1 MVVAP
6 QHTLVSILP
15 CNDIEASAAFYARI
29 GLKQQSNYGS
39 YRILAD
45 GRGAFLHLSSEAPE
59 GWLVPGRNPNGLYFC
74 TEEVE
79 RLAAEL
85 SDLLLPGGG
94 PEHKP
99 WGMYEIALSDPD
111 QTLVRIGW
119 PSELIGKK

>member
-1 MVVAP
+1 MTDAP

-15 CNDIEASAAFYARI
+15 CSDIGASAAFYARI

-45 GRGAFLHLSSEAPE
+45 GRGAFLHLSSEAPD
-59 GWLVPGRNPNGLYFC
+59 GWLVPGSNPNGLYFC

-79 RLAAEL
+79 RLATEL
-85 SDLLLPGGG
+85 SDLLLPGGK
-94 PEHKP
+94 PEHRP
-99 WGMYEIALSDPD
+99 WVMYEIALSDPD

-119 PSELIGKK
+119 PSKLTCKK